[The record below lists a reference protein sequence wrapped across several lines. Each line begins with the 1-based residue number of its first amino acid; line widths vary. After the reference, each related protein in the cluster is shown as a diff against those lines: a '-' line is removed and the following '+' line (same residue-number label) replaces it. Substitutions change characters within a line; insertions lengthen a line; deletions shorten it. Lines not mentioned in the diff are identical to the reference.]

1 MGNPLQIVQEIL
13 REVLDDDEIVLS
25 PETSAADVEG
35 WDSLAHVSL
44 ITKVE
49 SRFGVRFR
57 VSEVAELRNV
67 GELLDLITRETA

>member
-1 MGNPLQIVQEIL
+1 MGNALLIVQEIL

-25 PETSAADVEG
+25 RETSAADVEG

-67 GELLDLITRETA
+67 GELLDLIARETA